1 MRKIGEKI
9 KTINEKG
16 ITLMA
21 LVVTIVILIILAVI
35 SINAIFG
42 ENGLIKNS
50 ERAKEEHEKAFARE
64 QLELV
69 LADAFT
75 EKHLNTK
82 YNQDDFLDEF
92 VKNRTQKRGETIG
105 NTAIYDGYAFELD
118 RSVPQLGEY
127 VGKKEELVFPE
138 LTASSSNAENKKTST
153 ITIKAKEETNGINKI
168 EILQDGFVIKE
179 YTYDNVKDEIT
190 ENYETNK
197 NGKYNIKV
205 YAKLTASATVTV
217 EGLIIPVTYTPNGDT
232 TWKKEHS
239 VTVNA
244 SEEAEKVK
252 SIKYQWTQ
260 TTVEPA
266 ENTFAETCD
275 NGSTITKN
283 GITGKWYLW
292 TLLETE
298 SGTKVIGRS
307 EVFYF
312 DNQGPEV
319 TLTSTPV
326 SETSFK
332 LDATAKDA
340 ETGIQKYE
348 FYVNDELVKTIEIA
362 EESATCTIEN
372 KEMGEYNVYVIVSDN
387 AGNETKKTVAAKTK
401 MYTWEKWSVNT
412 SNKYVLGS
420 GENSTM
426 HITDA
431 GVTYYSTTSYTL
443 DRLTGK
449 FYMAGTKITLD
460 RAGKWTAG
468 QYIWKKEDGV
478 KEPDGTTY
486 LMEIVSHPA
495 WDFEASI
502 IKYKT
507 KVEKEYSKG
516 SNQYLDVTSNSSST
530 YPTNGKSGSY
540 WYVYKGIE

>member
-1 MRKIGEKI
+1 MKKIGEKC
-9 KTINEKG
+9 INQKG

-50 ERAKEEHEKAFARE
+50 QLAKQEHEKAFARE

-75 EKHLNTK
+75 EKHVNTK
-82 YNQDDFLDEF
+82 YNQDEFLDEF
-92 VKNRTQKRGETIG
+92 VKNKTQERGETIG
-105 NTAIYDGYAFELD
+105 DIAIYDGYAFELD
-118 RSVPQLGEY
+118 RSVPQLGKY
-127 VGKKEELVFPE
+127 VGKRDELVFPE
-138 LTASSSNAENKKTST
+138 VTASSSNAEDKKTST
-153 ITIKAKEETNGINKI
+153 ITIKAKEATNGINKI

-179 YTYDNVKDEIT
+179 YTYDNVKDEII
-190 ENYETNK
+190 ENYEINK

-232 TWKKEHS
+232 TYKKEHRVIIS
-239 VTVNA
+239 A
-244 SEEAEKVK
+244 SEEAEKIE

-266 ENTFAETCD
+266 ENTFTETCN
-275 NGSTITKN
+275 NGDTITKN

-307 EVFYF
+307 EVFNF

-319 TLTSTPV
+319 TLTSTPI

-340 ETGIQKYE
+340 ESGIQKYE
-348 FYVNDELVKTIEIA
+348 FYINDESKNTQETSNT
-362 EESATCTIEN
+362 SASF
-372 KEMGEYNVYVIVSDN
+372 NVSGVSTGNSNCYVIVTDSL
-387 AGNETKKTVAAKTK
+387 GNKTKKTVIARTK
-401 MYTWEKWSVNT
+401 MYTWEKWSVNAIT
-412 SNKYVLGS
+412 KYALNIGKFYGQCTFKTYDNTIKCAIFNSN
-420 GENSTM
+420 
-426 HITDA
+426 
-431 GVTYYSTTSYTL
+431 
-443 DRLTGK
+443 TGK
-449 FYMAGTKITLD
+449 FDL
-460 RAGKWTAG
+460 
-468 QYIWKKEDGV
+468 KEGDQLWHTNGWLNFYGRV
-478 KEPDGTTY
+478 FYSCTYGTTG
-486 LMEIVSHPA
+486 VSACEKKTYTNLFSP
-495 WDFEASI
+495 D
-502 IKYKT
+502 IKSDT
-507 KVEKEYSKG
+507 TYSKG
-516 SNQYLDVTSNSSST
+516 TQQYSDVTSTSSSA
-530 YPTNGKSGSY
+530 YPTNGQSGSY
-540 WYVYKGIE
+540 WYVYVGIK

>member
-1 MRKIGEKI
+1 MRKIGEKC
-9 KTINEKG
+9 INQKG

-50 ERAKEEHEKAFARE
+50 ERAKQEHEKAFARE

-92 VKNRTQKRGETIG
+92 VKNKTQERGETIG
-105 NTAIYDGYAFELD
+105 DIAIYDGYAFKLD
-118 RSVPQLGEY
+118 RTVPQLGEY
-127 VGKKEELVFPE
+127 IGEKDKLVFPE
-138 LTASSSNAENKKTST
+138 ITASSSNAEDKKTST
-153 ITIKAKEETNGINKI
+153 ITIKAKEATNGINKI

-179 YTYDNVKDEIT
+179 YTYDNVKDEII
-190 ENYETNK
+190 ENYEINK

-232 TWKKEHS
+232 TYKKEHRVIIS
-239 VTVNA
+239 A
-244 SEEAEKVK
+244 SEEAEKIE

-266 ENTFAETCD
+266 ENTFTETCN
-275 NGSTITKN
+275 NGDTITKN

-292 TLLETE
+292 TLLEAE

-307 EVFYF
+307 EVFNF

-319 TLTSTPV
+319 TLTSTPI

-340 ETGIQKYE
+340 ESGIQKYE
-348 FYVNDELVKTIEIA
+348 FYINDELVKTIETA
-362 EESATCTIEN
+362 EESATYTVEN
-372 KEMGEYNVYVIVSDN
+372 KEMNEYNAYVMISDS
-387 AGNETKKTVAAKTK
+387 AGNQTKQAASAKTK
-401 MYTWEKWSVNT
+401 MHTWEKWNVNT
-412 SNKYVLGS
+412 SNKYTLGS
-420 GENSTM
+420 GVTTKINV
-426 HITDA
+426 TDA
-431 GVTYYSTTSYTL
+431 SVTYYTTTSYSLNQT
-443 DRLTGK
+443 TGK
-449 FYMAGTKITLD
+449 FYMAGTKYIVSRSD
-460 RAGKWTAG
+460 DWTPG
-468 QYIWKKEDGV
+468 LYLWIEGLWE
-478 KEPDGTTY
+478 EPDGTSY
-486 LMEIVSHPA
+486 LMKIVSHPS
-495 WDFEASI
+495 WEFQASI
-502 IKYKT
+502 MKYT
-507 KVEKEYSKG
+507 TNVETTYSKG
-516 SNQYLDVTSNSSST
+516 SNQYSDVTSNSSLT